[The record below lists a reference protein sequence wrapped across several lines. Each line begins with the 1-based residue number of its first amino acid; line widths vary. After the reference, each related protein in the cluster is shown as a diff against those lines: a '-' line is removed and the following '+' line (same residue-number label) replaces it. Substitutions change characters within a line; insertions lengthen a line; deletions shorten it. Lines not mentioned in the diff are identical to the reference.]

1 MSGFDC
7 REASLP
13 TVVAALLDSSLVL
26 LQELYRER
34 GQGPWVDELYFRLT
48 NAAKNQDFI
57 GIPPAAEREQVEA
70 ALDALDAVFAAVR
83 QGSCR
88 TTWRAGSD

>member
-34 GQGPWVDELYFRLT
+34 GHGPWVDELYFRLRGVQRAT
-48 NAAKNQDFI
+48 LLLAGQL
-57 GIPPAAEREQVEA
+57 PPTEA
-70 ALDALDAVFAAVR
+70 AALGALCDSLAM
-83 QGSCR
+83 G
-88 TTWRAGSD
+88 